1 LFRFDCK
8 PNVTLKWTEVGNYY
22 LSCHF
27 IGTEYRALTLQDL
40 QDKVIL
46 DNRYDN
52 DAVYL
57 LTEAFIHQEVLP
69 CECCTEDVITGLPEP
84 IRLKIWNDYMAE
96 FTNP

>member
-1 LFRFDCK
+1 MK
-8 PNVTLKWTEVGNYY
+8 PRISLKWSNSGNYY

-27 IGTEYRALTLQDL
+27 IGTEYRALTPHEL

-57 LTEAFIHQEVLP
+57 RTDAFIHQVVLP
-69 CECCTEDVITGLPEP
+69 CGCCTEDVIVGLPEP
-84 IRLKIWNDYMAE
+84 IRLKIWNDYMAK